1 MPDKTLDSK
10 MALWPNDNMAKHI
23 IAVAGNGGIFR
34 IVIPKSVVLAKRW
47 ADAKY
52 ILLEDQHPDKLVL
65 RRFVDGES
73 LKDKD

>member
-1 MPDKTLDSK
+1 M
-10 MALWPNDNMAKHI
+10 NNMAKHI
-23 IAVAGNGGIFR
+23 ITVAQSGGAYR

-52 ILLEDQHPDKLVL
+52 ILLEDHHQDKLVL